1 MLSLLKH
8 MPVSEIFESVFNR
21 RRRILAISKS
31 FMTFESILS
40 ARTVFDVRIL
50 TIRRK
55 ESLERKFY

>member
-1 MLSLLKH
+1 